1 MATTMQ
7 HWAVYKLEIHA
18 HPQAFD
24 ACNKVGISAYAACVT
39 KLQKPEFNSDKTLSI
54 LEEEKKFQ

>member
-7 HWAVYKLEIHA
+7 HWTLYKFVHA
-18 HPQAFD
+18 YPQAFD

-39 KLQKPEFNSDKTLSI
+39 KLQTPEFNSDKTLSI
-54 LEEEKKFQ
+54 LEEEKKIQ